1 MVSVSKNFLVV
12 LLVLSTMTL
21 CLARPRWVWLREEEK
36 NGENLNDEVLTREI
50 EKDDENLMKEWKKSN
65 TPDLSCVPPGGPHC
79 TNG

>member
-1 MVSVSKNFLVV
+1 MVHSKNFLIV

>member
-1 MVSVSKNFLVV
+1 MVAVSKNFLVV

-50 EKDDENLMKEWKKSN
+50 EKDDENLIKEWKKSN
-65 TPDLSCVPPGGPHC
+65 TPDPSCVPPGGPHC